1 MVQVQFGEIWNFQR
15 NGTLS
20 ARWFFEIRQRRRK
33 KFEKSNQS
41 LEISEGKR
49 SAHKIVLSAFLL
61 SSKAWGPYLKVDWL
75 RSLYANE
82 GEK

>member
-33 KFEKSNQS
+33 KFEEIMNVHS
-41 LEISEGKR
+41 LKR
-49 SAHKIVLSAFLL
+49 VFGGSGVDVFLVNNI
-61 SSKAWGPYLKVDWL
+61 A
-75 RSLYANE
+75 
-82 GEK
+82 